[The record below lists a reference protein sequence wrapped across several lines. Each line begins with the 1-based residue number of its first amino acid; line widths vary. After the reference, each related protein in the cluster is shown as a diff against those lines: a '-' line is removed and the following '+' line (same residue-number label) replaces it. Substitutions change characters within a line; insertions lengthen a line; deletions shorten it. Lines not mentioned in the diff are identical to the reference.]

1 MDDDIRTLEKMRDD
15 LLRQVS
21 ALDFAIRTLRHI
33 RADLMPTD
41 HAPDPMPTDH
51 APDPMP
57 LDLVLPRRLPR
68 WKKATTLT
76 DEQLAAVPDYN
87 PERGGIRIDD

>member
-1 MDDDIRTLEKMRDD
+1 MDNEIQTLEKMRDD

-21 ALDFAIRTLRHI
+21 ALELSIRTLRQI
-33 RADLMPTD
+33 RADLTL
-41 HAPDPMPTDH
+41 TDH

-57 LDLVLPRRLPR
+57 LDLVLPQRRPR
-68 WKKATTLT
+68 RKKATTLT

-87 PERGGIRIDD
+87 PGRGGIRIDD

>member
-1 MDDDIRTLEKMRDD
+1 MRDD

-33 RADLMPTD
+33 RADLTLTDQAPEVMPSEPVSTQRR
-41 HAPDPMPTDH
+41 
-51 APDPMP
+51 
-57 LDLVLPRRLPR
+57 PRR
-68 WKKATTLT
+68 KKATTLT

-87 PERGGIRIDD
+87 PGRGGIRIDD